1 MTYEYECPVC
11 TNSEGKAL
19 RFEVRQTYYDKALV
33 RCPKCKTICK
43 RQISRET
50 R

>member
-33 RCPKCKTICK
+33 RCPKCKTTCK